1 MDYMDVYDEMKEYLK
16 RLSELILFEIGIKN
30 QSYVCFAELCGLS
43 RNEISDIINLKK
55 RDIRLST
62 IVSICENS
70 DIRIEDIFSTNLTV
84 DEIESKLK
92 NTYLVI
98 SGKKYSVQL
107 AKLNRYSIYSTINKR
122 GGTNDK

>member
-1 MDYMDVYDEMKEYLK
+1 MDVYDEMKEYLK

-107 AKLNRYSIYSTINKR
+107 AKLNRYSIYSTINKK